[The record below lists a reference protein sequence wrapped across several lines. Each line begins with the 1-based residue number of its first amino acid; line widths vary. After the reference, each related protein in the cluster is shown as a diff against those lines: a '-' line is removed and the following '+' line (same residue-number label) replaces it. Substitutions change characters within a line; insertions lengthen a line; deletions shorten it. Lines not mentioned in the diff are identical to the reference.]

1 MYQVDSRY
9 LRPLKAA
16 ALKRQY
22 EADYKSVESPSV
34 WHGTNATVVPV
45 EKIDQ
50 FNWIGQGG
58 VFNSEGRCV
67 AESIGECCVQPGS
80 ARKAEM
86 YRDEKVVYCG
96 YLIHHW
102 GHFLMEGAARLWYF
116 LENDTSIDKYVF
128 VLDAGEKRDIQGNYK
143 EFFTLLGIWDQ
154 LEIINQPVTYREIV
168 VPELAFHRF
177 GHYSPK
183 FLDIFDSI
191 VKHVSAPEKTFPK
204 KIYMSRCALPK
215 HKDVDF
221 GFEAIDDFFQRNGY
235 KILYPEQLSLS
246 EMICYIQAADTVGAV
261 SGSLLHNAMFAQ
273 QGKHLVVAERCA
285 IIDDWLPPMV
295 RIKELHITPV
305 DTNIPIYTV
314 AMSGPFIM
322 GYNDLVEQYARDHG
336 LVPPSPQYL
345 NKKYLRSCFV
355 GYMKSYQDLYR
366 YRIFM
371 EQYLLPEMD
380 YHLEAY
386 EYGCNFYGEYLR
398 GEKPFLWHHYFEI
411 HYWKQ
416 FAKRF
421 LKHLGV
427 KL

>member
-1 MYQVDSRY
+1 MYQIDDRY

-16 ALKRQY
+16 ALKKQY
-22 EADYKSVESPSV
+22 EADYKSIETPAV
-34 WHGTNATVVPV
+34 WHGENATVLPV
-45 EKIDQ
+45 QKIDR

-58 VFNSEGRCV
+58 VFDSEGRCV
-67 AESIGECCVQPGS
+67 ALSTGECCVQPGT
-80 ARKAEM
+80 ARKARL

-102 GHFLMEGAARLWYF
+102 GHFLMEGVARLWYY

-128 VLDAGEKRDIQGNYK
+128 VLDDGEEREISGNYR
-143 EFFTLLGIWDQ
+143 EFFSLLGIYDR

-168 VPELAFHRF
+168 VPELAFHKF

-183 FLDIFDSI
+183 FLSIFDTI
-191 VKHVSAPEKTFPK
+191 VNHVPASGGSFPK

-215 HKDVDF
+215 HTDYDF

-235 KILYPEQLSLS
+235 KILYPEQFSLS
-246 EMICYIQAADTVGAV
+246 ELIRYIQAADTVAAV
-261 SGSLLHNAMFAQ
+261 SGSLLHNMLFAQ
-273 QGKHLVVAERCA
+273 QGKHLVVAERGA
-285 IIDDWLPPMV
+285 YINEWQPPV
-295 RIKELHITPV
+295 DRIKELKTTYI
-305 DTNIPIYTV
+305 DANIPIYTV

-322 GYNDLVEQYARDHG
+322 GYNDLVERYAADHG
-336 LVPPSPQYL
+336 LVPPSAKYVS
-345 NKKYLRSCFV
+345 KKYLRSCFV
-355 GYMKSYQDLYR
+355 GYMKSYHDLYQ

-386 EYGCNFYGEYLR
+386 EYGCNFYREYLN
-398 GEKPFLWHHYFEI
+398 GELPFMWHHYFEI

-416 FAKRF
+416 FAKRIMKRIHKF
-421 LKHLGV
+421 
-427 KL
+427 